1 MLIYSYVLLSEMH
14 VTICEYG
21 QCLLYPLHPL
31 SACGTEQS
39 YKETCITC
47 KSHDFMHPHFL
58 PYKAKNSTNCLLL
71 TPTYPLQRHSSHH
84 AFQTWHTRRMVSVVS
99 AYVIK
104 INIYKLII
112 ISVH

>member
-1 MLIYSYVLLSEMH
+1 MSLVPIAPS
-14 VTICEYG
+14 VTCE
-21 QCLLYPLHPL
+21 
-31 SACGTEQS
+31 TEQS
-39 YKETCITC
+39 YKETCMTC

-58 PYKAKNSTNCLLL
+58 PYKAENSTNCLLL

-84 AFQTWHTRRMVSVVS
+84 AFQMWHTSRMVSVVG

-112 ISVH
+112 TSVHKKYALADNLTEADEHMKLS